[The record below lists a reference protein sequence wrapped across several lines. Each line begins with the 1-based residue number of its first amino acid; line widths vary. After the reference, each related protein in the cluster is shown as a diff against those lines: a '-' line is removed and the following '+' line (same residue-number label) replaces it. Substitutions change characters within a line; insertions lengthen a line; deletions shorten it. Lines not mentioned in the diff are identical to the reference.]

1 MKTNAMRILDSLN
14 IRYDVHQYPND
25 DEHLDAIHVA
35 EILNVDAEQV
45 CKTIV
50 TGNDLRQVFVF
61 CLPGLFDIN
70 LKRAKILTGSH
81 EIELVKSD
89 RLRTLTGY
97 IRGGCSPLGMIRPYP
112 LYVEESAQLF
122 PVIYVSAGLRGFQIS
137 LHPDDLVRA
146 TNGTYA
152 KFI

>member
-1 MKTNAMRILDSLN
+1 
-14 IRYDVHQYPND
+14 
-25 DEHLDAIHVA
+25 
-35 EILNVDAEQV
+35 
-45 CKTIV
+45 
-50 TGNDLRQVFVF
+50 
-61 CLPGLFDIN
+61 
-70 LKRAKILTGSH
+70 
-81 EIELVKSD
+81 
-89 RLRTLTGY
+89 
-97 IRGGCSPLGMIRPYP
+97 MIRPYP